1 MKEKGTNTILSV
13 AAAAL
18 CLLSISACGTTLR
31 RNAPLTAFQTDC
43 SGSACFADV
52 SDHVAL
58 LSADIHRTRA
68 EDYLAKCG
76 EQARMVHHEIQN
88 CRAVTVITVPFDHAD
103 TSTAQHTPG
112 PEFDFDNLT
121 LKRK

>member
-18 CLLSISACGTTLR
+18 FLLSISACGTTIR
-31 RNAPLTAFQTDC
+31 RNPPLTAFQTDC

-76 EQARMVHHEIQN
+76 EQARMVHHEIHN
-88 CRAVTVITVPFDHAD
+88 CRAITVITLPLDYAD
-103 TSTAQHTPG
+103 TATVPHTSSH
-112 PEFDFDNLT
+112 ELSDSE
-121 LKRK
+121 K

>member
-13 AAAAL
+13 AGAAL
-18 CLLSISACGTTLR
+18 FLLSISACGTTLR
-31 RNAPLTAFQTDC
+31 RNPPLTAFQTDC

-76 EQARMVHHEIQN
+76 EIQN
-88 CRAVTVITVPFDHAD
+88 CRAITVITLPLDYAD
-103 TSTAQHTPG
+103 TATVPHTSSH
-112 PEFDFDNLT
+112 ELSDSE
-121 LKRK
+121 K

>member
-18 CLLSISACGTTLR
+18 FLLSISACGTTLR

-43 SGSACFADV
+43 GGSACFADV

-76 EQARMVHHEIQN
+76 EQARFVHHAITN
-88 CRAVTVITVPFDHAD
+88 CRPLPATTVPSH
-103 TSTAQHTPG
+103 
-112 PEFDFDNLT
+112 
-121 LKRK
+121 

>member
-18 CLLSISACGTTLR
+18 FLLSISACGTTLR

-58 LSADIHRTRA
+58 LSANTHGTRA
-68 EDYLAKCG
+68 DDYLARCD

-103 TSTAQHTPG
+103 STTAQQTPS
-112 PEFDFDNLT
+112 PELSDFDN
-121 LKRK
+121 R